1 MENCSDRADRIS
13 FSPRPAGEDEFAV
26 ILSGKNYE
34 NREALMQTIREA
46 SMTHK
51 KKKAGDTVASGIA
64 LYDPQEDH
72 TVADVFKRADQDM
85 YANKKEL
92 KEQHG

>member
-13 FSPRPAGEDEFAV
+13 FPLDLTEGTSSR
-26 ILSGKNYE
+26 GKDYE
-34 NREALMQTIREA
+34 NRETLMQTIREA

-51 KKKAGDTVASGIA
+51 KKKAGVIVASGIA

-72 TVADVFKRADQDM
+72 TVADVFRRADQDM

>member
-13 FSPRPAGEDEFAV
+13 FPLDLNEGTSSR
-26 ILSGKNYE
+26 GKDYE
-34 NREALMQTIREA
+34 NRETLMQTIREA

-51 KKKAGDTVASGIA
+51 KKKAGVIVASGIA

-72 TVADVFKRADQDM
+72 TVADVFRRADQDM

>member
-13 FSPRPAGEDEFAV
+13 FPLDLTRGDEFAV

-51 KKKAGDTVASGIA
+51 KKKARDTVASGIA

>member
-1 MENCSDRADRIS
+1 
-13 FSPRPAGEDEFAV
+13 
-26 ILSGKNYE
+26 
-34 NREALMQTIREA
+34 
-46 SMTHK
+46 MTHK
-51 KKKAGDTVASGIA
+51 KKKAGDIVASGIA

>member
-13 FSPRPAGEDEFAV
+13 FPLDLTGGDEFAV
-26 ILSGKNYE
+26 ILSGKDFE

-46 SMTHK
+46 SMTLK
-51 KKKAGDTVASGIA
+51 KKKAGDIVASGIA

-72 TVADVFKRADQDM
+72 TVADVFRRADQDM

>member
-1 MENCSDRADRIS
+1 MT
-13 FSPRPAGEDEFAV
+13 GGDEFAV
-26 ILSGKNYE
+26 IFYGKDFE

-51 KKKAGDTVASGIA
+51 KKKAGDIVASGIA

>member
-13 FSPRPAGEDEFAV
+13 FPLDLTGGDEFAV
-26 ILSGKNYE
+26 IFYGKDFE

-51 KKKAGDTVASGIA
+51 KKKAGDIVASEIA
-64 LYDPQEDH
+64 LWRTCSRER
-72 TVADVFKRADQDM
+72 TRICMRTRK
-85 YANKKEL
+85 N
-92 KEQHG
+92 